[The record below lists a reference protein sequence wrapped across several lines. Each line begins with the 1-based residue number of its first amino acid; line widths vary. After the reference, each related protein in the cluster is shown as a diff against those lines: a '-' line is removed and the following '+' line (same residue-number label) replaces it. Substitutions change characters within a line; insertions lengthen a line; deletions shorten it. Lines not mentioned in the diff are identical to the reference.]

1 MERKEGNLGEE
12 EERETEKQAETKRGC
27 EEKEKMTGTKR
38 QRKGQREGGK
48 VFACLLRS
56 WGFALEATKG
66 F

>member
-38 QRKGQREGGK
+38 QRKGQREGEKRGK
-48 VFACLLRS
+48 GKR
-56 WGFALEATKG
+56 
-66 F
+66 